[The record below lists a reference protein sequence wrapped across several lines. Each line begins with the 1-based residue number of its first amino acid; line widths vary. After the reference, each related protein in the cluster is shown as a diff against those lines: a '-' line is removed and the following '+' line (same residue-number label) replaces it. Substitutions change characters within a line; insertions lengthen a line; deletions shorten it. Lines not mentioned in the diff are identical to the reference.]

1 MQFPINGS
9 REEEHLKISF
19 SKVCLS
25 HTSLHNYGQSKKNGR
40 NAHNYQSPEEQCFTV
55 ISNPLCN
62 ISNSN
67 KCEKEALFL
76 RVYKQ
81 LMCQGFLAFICRVW
95 IVTVKFLPPKTPP
108 KHNLPTVNLV
118 SFSGSI
124 ISVSFNN
131 KELLNEVRDAQSLDM
146 HRESIVK
153 GTCVRQANLHNKTSL
168 VQISLSKPGDP
179 TQLNPNPMQ
188 KCWGTL
194 NDI

>member
-1 MQFPINGS
+1 MDPGRRNIWKSN
-9 REEEHLKISF
+9 F

-25 HTSLHNYGQSKKNGR
+25 YTSLHNYGQSKKNGR
-40 NAHNYQSPEEQCFTV
+40 NAHSYQSAEEQCFTV

-67 KCEKEALFL
+67 KCEKEAVQ
-76 RVYKQ
+76 VYKQ
-81 LMCQGFLAFICRVW
+81 LMGQGFLAFICRVRL
-95 IVTVKFLPPKTPP
+95 VTVKFLPPKTHPPP
-108 KHNLPTVNLV
+108 KHNLLTVNLV

-131 KELLNEVRDAQSLDM
+131 KELLNEVGDAQSLDM

-153 GTCVRQANLHNKTSL
+153 GTCARQANLHNKTSL

-179 TQLNPNPMQ
+179 TQSDPDQCRNV
-188 KCWGTL
+188 WGTL
-194 NDI
+194 NNI